1 MSQEIKLQDIF
12 IYPIKSLGGIRLDS
26 WVVEE
31 KGFKY
36 DRRWML
42 IDENGQFLSQRKYP
56 CLAFLKVELREGSI
70 LVFDSKQLRNQL
82 EIPFGT
88 EGSDELVVTVW
99 DDEMTARSVSKE
111 ADKWFSDFLG
121 FSVRLVKM
129 PEYTK
134 RKVDPRYAVN
144 SESVSFADGM
154 PYLLI
159 SQASLD
165 DLNSRLDEPISMN
178 RFRPN
183 LVFSGMKPYQ
193 EDQFVKMKVGEVN
206 FQGIKL
212 CARCVMTTI
221 DQESGEKGK
230 EPLKTLATYR
240 QQGHKILF
248 GQNVVALNLGEV
260 KVGDKVTIH

>member
-1 MSQEIKLQDIF
+1 MSQEITLQDIF

-42 IDENGQFLSQRKYP
+42 VDENGQFLSQRKHP
-56 CLAFLKVELREGSI
+56 SLAFLKIELQENFLQVSS
-70 LVFDSKQLRNQL
+70 SKNPQNQL
-82 EIPFGT
+82 NIPFES
-88 EGSDELVVTVW
+88 EGEDELSVTVW
-99 DDEMTARSVSKE
+99 DDEMTARSVSRE
-111 ADKWFSDFLG
+111 ADIWFSDYLG
-121 FSVRLVKM
+121 FPVRLVKM
-129 PEYTK
+129 PESTK
-134 RKVDPRYAVN
+134 RKVDPKYAVN

-165 DLNSRLDEPISMN
+165 DLNSRLGEPISMN

-183 LVFSGMKPYQ
+183 LVFSGMTPYQ
-193 EDQFVKMKVGEVN
+193 EDQFVKMTIGEVE

-221 DQESGEKGK
+221 NQETGEKGK

-260 KVGDKVTIH
+260 RVGDKVTIH

>member
-42 IDENGQFLSQRKYP
+42 TDENGQFLSQRKYP
-56 CLAFLKVELREGSI
+56 RLAFLKVVIREDAI
-70 LVFDSKQLRNQL
+70 LVFDSKQHQNQL
-82 EIPFGT
+82 EILFDT

-111 ADKWFSDFLG
+111 ADKWFSEFLG

-129 PEYTK
+129 PESTK
-134 RKVDPRYAVN
+134 RKVDPKYAVN

-165 DLNSRLDEPISMN
+165 DLNSRLSEPISMN

-221 DQESGEKGK
+221 NQETGEKGK

-260 KVGDKVTIH
+260 RVGDKVTIH